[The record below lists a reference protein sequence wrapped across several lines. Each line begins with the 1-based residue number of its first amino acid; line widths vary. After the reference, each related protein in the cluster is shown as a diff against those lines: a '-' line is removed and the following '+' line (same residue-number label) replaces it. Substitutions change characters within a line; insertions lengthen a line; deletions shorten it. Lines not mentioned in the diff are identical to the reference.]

1 MSTRCAQAQPAQG
14 AATSDARRSPGLPW
28 LRLFVL
34 VVTALSIVAL
44 ATFAAA
50 RGAMAEETAGGVPL
64 LMRLRLHPPPPRR

>member
-50 RGAMAEETAGGVPL
+50 RGAMAEETAGGGYL
-64 LMRLRLHPPPPRR
+64 F